1 MLQNKKFLKHTKI
14 KNFSIINNFVPNI
27 SQNLSKFK
35 IIILSNYSIMNQNLS
50 KSNNLKQLIRQTI
63 PAILMLFVFN
73 TVLYAQGNINVRG
86 TVTDNTGEPLIG
98 ATVIVKGQSA
108 LGTVTDID
116 GNFQL
121 TVPSEQSVLVFSY
134 VGMSTKETKVG
145 KQRNIQVALEEDNQL
160 EEVVVVGYGQQKKA
174 SVVGAI
180 TQTTGEVLERS
191 AGIGSVSA
199 ALTGNLPGIATIA
212 STGQPGEED
221 PRIYI
226 RGAAAWNQ
234 DAQPLILVDGVKR
247 EIKSVD
253 ITSVATI
260 SVLKDASATA
270 VYGVEGANGV
280 ILITT
285 KRGVEGKARIDVGF
299 NATLKAVSKLPR
311 KYDSYDGYMLRNQA
325 IEHELALGGA
335 ASWAYYR
342 PQTFI
347 DNFRNQDYTVKPNY
361 NAYGDY
367 LGDYSQ
373 AERYPNI
380 DWQEEMFK
388 DFTLSYN
395 TNINLSG
402 GTKFV
407 KYFVAF
413 DFQNE
418 GDMTRI
424 WDNHQGYEGG
434 YSYNRLNVRSNL
446 DFQITKTTQFRV
458 NLAGSNA
465 QQKTPRY
472 YYGNSGE
479 FFQQQQWAGAYRMPP
494 NVYPVRFANGAWGYS
509 RLAASNMAN
518 SPMNV
523 ATSGYELGTITRI
536 FTDFSLEQNLDF
548 VTKGLIARGT
558 ISWDNEFREGNRGIA
573 NGPNG
578 GGGHVNNTAYIK
590 PEDGQ
595 LLFENEIFATTG
607 FDFFEKRDWEH
618 QAGRVSS
625 TSRATEMSLQLF
637 WGREFGVHNIT
648 VMGNWKRRI
657 NAGNADLEFK
667 REDWVFRTTYDLMD
681 KYFAEFNGA
690 YNGSQKFSPDN
701 RFAFFCSGAAGWML
715 SEEKFMRR
723 LKEKRIIDMFK
734 IRGSIGE
741 IGDDSAGDRWAY
753 LTNWQVIGPFTM
765 NIDNSQSIFTGYKE
779 ASVAM
784 PDLRWATV
792 SKKNLGF
799 DYAILGGMF
808 AGSFDWFR
816 DDRYDIFIFGSDRSV
831 PSYYGAAKTPD
842 INKGKIKNTG
852 FEFEVRFNKVLK
864 NGMRFWTNANYT
876 YAHNIIKLKDD
887 PALIPSYR
895 KAQGYSQGQYTSFI
909 DNGFIGNYDELYS
922 VPERESNDSQVLIG
936 DHYIV
941 DFNGDGKVDE
951 TNDQAPYGY
960 TGTPEHTYNA
970 TVGWEWKGWS
980 MFAQMYGVTGVTRD
994 VTLTSFPD
1002 QLLTVYDNG
1011 KWWNPADGT
1020 GKVVVPRFNTQ
1031 VSYNNGTQFLFDGSY
1046 FRLKNVEVAYTW
1058 TKGWIKN
1065 LGFTSLKIYLNANN
1079 LFLITKMPDDRES
1092 NYGWSGGGG
1101 AYPTV
1106 RRYNI
1111 GFKLYL

>member
-1 MLQNKKFLKHTKI
+1 
-14 KNFSIINNFVPNI
+14 
-27 SQNLSKFK
+27 
-35 IIILSNYSIMNQNLS
+35 MNQNLS
-50 KSNNLKQLIRQTI
+50 KSKNLKQLIRQTI
-63 PAILMLFVFN
+63 PTILMLFAFS
-73 TVLYAQGNINVRG
+73 TMLYAQNGITVRG
-86 TVTDNTGEPLIG
+86 TVTDDTTEPLIG
-98 ATVIVKGQSA
+98 ATVVVKGQPS

-116 GNFQL
+116 GNFEL
-121 TVPSEQSVLVFSY
+121 KVPSEQSVLVISY
-134 VGMSTKETKVG
+134 VGMTTKEIKID
-145 KQRNIQVALEEDNQL
+145 KQRNIKVTLSDDNQL

-180 TQTTGEVLERS
+180 TQTTGEVLERA
-191 AGIGSVSA
+191 AGIGSVGA

-285 KRGVEGKARIDVGF
+285 KRGQEGKARIDVGF

-311 KYDSYDGYMLRNQA
+311 KYDSYDSYMFRNQA
-325 IEHELALGGA
+325 IEHELAIGGA

-347 DNFRNQDYTVKPNY
+347 NNFRNQDHTVKPNY
-361 NAYGDY
+361 AADGTY

-373 AERYPNI
+373 AERYANT

-388 DFTLSYN
+388 DYTLSYN
-395 TNINLSG
+395 TNLNLSG

-418 GDMTRI
+418 GDMTKI
-424 WDNHQGYEGG
+424 WDNRQGYEGG
-434 YSYNRLNVRSNL
+434 YTYNRLNVRSNL

-472 YYGNSGE
+472 YYGNNGE
-479 FFQQQQWAGAYRMPP
+479 FFQQQKWAGAYGMAP
-494 NVYPVRFANGAWGYS
+494 NLFPVQFSDGSWGYYP
-509 RLAASNMAN
+509 LVSNIEN
-518 SPMNV
+518 SPASV
-523 ATSGYELGTITRI
+523 ATSGYELSTITRV

-548 VTKGLIARGT
+548 ITKGLIARGT
-558 ISWDNEFREGNRGIA
+558 ISWDNQFNEGSRGISDL
-573 NGPNG
+573 
-578 GGGHVNNTAYIK
+578 HTTKKAYML
-590 PEDGQ
+590 PEVGQ
-595 LLFENEIFATTG
+595 MLWADEIDAKTG
-607 FDFFEKRDWEH
+607 FDFYESRDWNTE
-618 QAGRVSS
+618 AGSVSY

-637 WGREFGVHNIT
+637 WSRDFGVHN
-648 VMGNWKRRI
+648 VSLMGNWKRRI
-657 NAGNADLEFK
+657 NAGNADLENR
-667 REDWVFRTTYDLMD
+667 REDWVFRTTYDLMG

-690 YNGSQKFSPDN
+690 YNGSQRFSPDN
-701 RFAFFCSGAAGWML
+701 RFAFFCSGALGWML
-715 SEEKFMRR
+715 SEEKFMKK
-723 LKEKRIIDMFK
+723 LKDKRIIDMFK
-734 IRGSIGE
+734 IRGSLGE
-741 IGDDSAGDRWAY
+741 IGDDSAGKRFGYMTEWS
-753 LTNWQVIGPFTM
+753 VIGPYPM
-765 NIDNSQSIFTGYKE
+765 ALDGSNSPFTGYQE
-779 ASVAM
+779 SGIAM
-784 PDLRWATV
+784 PNLRWATV
-792 SKKNLGF
+792 RKKNLGF

-816 DDRYDIFIFGSDRSV
+816 DDRYDIFISGANRSV
-831 PSYYGAAKTPD
+831 PSYYGALVTPD

-852 FEFEVRFNKVLK
+852 FEFEIRFNKVLK

-876 YAHNIIKLKDD
+876 YAHNVIKLKDD
-887 PALIPSYR
+887 PELIPSYR
-895 KAQGYSQGQYTSFI
+895 KAQGYSQGQYASFI
-909 DNGFIGNYDELYS
+909 DNGFIGTYDELYS
-922 VPERESNDSQVLIG
+922 VPERQTSDESVLIG

-941 DFNGDGKVDE
+941 DFNGDGVVDE

-960 TGTPEHTYNA
+960 TGNPEHTYNA
-970 TVGWEWKGWS
+970 TIGWEWKGFS
-980 MFAQMYGVTGVTRD
+980 MFAQLYGVTGVTRD
-994 VTLTSFPD
+994 VGLPSFNNK
-1002 QLLTVYDNG
+1002 LLTVYDNG
-1011 KWWNPADGT
+1011 TWWNPVDGT
-1020 GKVVVPRFNTQ
+1020 GKVVVPRFTTQ
-1031 VSYNNGTQFLFDGSY
+1031 VAYNDGTQYLFDGSY

-1058 TKGWIKN
+1058 TKGWIKA
-1065 LGFTSLKIYLNANN
+1065 LGFTSLKLYLNANN

-1106 RRYNI
+1106 RRYNF

>member
-1 MLQNKKFLKHTKI
+1 MKQRTRLLKCA
-14 KNFSIINNFVPNI
+14 V
-27 SQNLSKFK
+27 
-35 IIILSNYSIMNQNLS
+35 
-50 KSNNLKQLIRQTI
+50 LI
-63 PAILMLFVFN
+63 ALMLLLPLVTMLAQGDGVAVKG
-73 TVLYAQGNINVRG
+73 TVLDDA
-86 TVTDNTGEPLIG
+86 GEPLIG
-98 ATVIVKGQSA
+98 ASVVVKGSSGT
-108 LGTVTDID
+108 GTVTDLD
-116 GNFQL
+116 GHFQL
-121 TVPSEQSVLVFSY
+121 TVPSEQSVVVISY
-134 VGMSTKETKVG
+134 VGMITKEVKVG
-145 KQRNIQVALEEDNQL
+145 RQRDIKVSLAENTKLD
-160 EEVVVVGYGQQKKA
+160 EVVVVGYGQQKKA

-212 STGQPGEED
+212 SSGQPGEED

-226 RGAAAWNQ
+226 RGAAAWNV

-253 ITSVATI
+253 ISSVATV

-325 IEHELALGGA
+325 LEHEIAKGGA
-335 ASWAYYR
+335 GSWAYYR

-347 DNFRNQDYTVKPNY
+347 DNFRNQDYTVKPHY
-361 NAYGDY
+361 NANGDY

-380 DWQEEMFK
+380 DWQEEMFRN
-388 DFTLSYN
+388 TALSYN
-395 TNINLSG
+395 TNLNFSG
-402 GTKFV
+402 GTSAV

-424 WDNHQGYEGG
+424 WDNNQGYEGG

-465 QQKTPRY
+465 LQKTPRY
-472 YYGNSGE
+472 YYNNDGE
-479 FFQQQQWAGAYRMPP
+479 FFQQQNWAGAYRMPP
-494 NVYPVRFANGAWGYS
+494 NVYPVKFSNGAWGYS

-523 ATSGYELGTITRI
+523 ATAGFTQNTITRI

-548 VTKGLIARGT
+548 ITKGLVARGT
-558 ISWDNEFREGNRGIA
+558 ISWDNQFNESNRGIDA
-573 NGPNG
+573 AG
-578 GGGHVNNTAYIK
+578 GQHVNNTAYIL
-590 PEDGQ
+590 PEDGE
-595 LLFENEIFATTG
+595 LLFENEIFTNTG
-607 FDFFEKRDWEH
+607 FDFYEKRDWSTA
-618 QAGRVSS
+618 AGSVGY
-625 TSRATEMSLQLF
+625 TSRATEMSLQLY
-637 WGREFGVHNIT
+637 WGRQFGDHNVT
-648 VMGNWKRRI
+648 LMGNWKRRMS
-657 NAGNADLEFK
+657 AGNADLENR
-667 REDWVFRTTYDLMD
+667 REDWVFRTTYDY
-681 KYFAEFNGA
+681 KSRYFAEFNGA

-701 RFAFFCSGAAGWML
+701 RFAFFCSGAVGWMI
-715 SEEKFMRR
+715 SEEKFM
-723 LKEKRIIDMFK
+723 KWFKDKRIIDMLK

-741 IGDDSAGDRWAY
+741 IGDDSSGDDFAY
-753 LTNWQVIGPFTM
+753 LTGWEVVGPYEM
-765 NIDNSQSIFTGYKE
+765 NLQRQNSPFTGYKE
-779 ASVAM
+779 ARIAN

-792 SKKNLGF
+792 RKKNIGL
-799 DYAILGGMF
+799 DYAFLGGML

-816 DDRYDIFIFGSDRSV
+816 DDRYDIFIYGSDRSV

-842 INKGKIKNTG
+842 INQGKIKNHG
-852 FEFEVRFNKVLK
+852 FEIELRFNKVLR
-864 NGMRFWTNANYT
+864 NGMRFWANANYT
-876 YAHNIIKLKDD
+876 FARNEIILKDD
-887 PALIPSYR
+887 PQLIPSYR
-895 KAQGYSQGQYTSFI
+895 KAQGYAHGQYVSYI
-909 DNGFIGNYDELYS
+909 DNGFISTYDQLYS
-922 VPERESNDSQVLIG
+922 APAFQSGDDQVLIG

-941 DFNGDGKVDE
+941 DFNGDGEIDV
-951 TNDQAPYGY
+951 TNDQAPVGY

-970 TVGWEWKGWS
+970 TIGWEWKGFS
-980 MFAQMYGVTGVTRD
+980 CFAQLYGVTGVTRD
-994 VTLTSFPD
+994 VTLVSFPD
-1002 QLLTVYDNG
+1002 QLLTVYDTG
-1011 KWWNPADGT
+1011 SWWNPVDGS
-1020 GKVVVPRFNTQ
+1020 GEVVVPRFNTQ
-1031 VSYNNGTQFLFDGSY
+1031 ATGGNNGTQFLFDGSY

-1058 TKGWIKN
+1058 TKGWIKK
-1065 LGFTSLKIYLNANN
+1065 LGFTSLKIYLNGNN

-1092 NYGWSGGGG
+1092 NYGWSGSGG

-1106 RRYNI
+1106 RRYNF
-1111 GFKLYL
+1111 GFKLYI

>member
-1 MLQNKKFLKHTKI
+1 MTKKLKKMIHLAMCKTSPKTSVLLLMMV
-14 KNFSIINNFVPNI
+14 FA
-27 SQNLSKFK
+27 
-35 IIILSNYSIMNQNLS
+35 M
-50 KSNNLKQLIRQTI
+50 
-63 PAILMLFVFN
+63 PAF
-73 TVLYAQGNINVRG
+73 AQDLVKGVVI
-86 TVTDNTGEPLIG
+86 DSSGESVIG
-98 ATVIVKGQSA
+98 ASVFQKDNMKNATA
-108 LGTVTDID
+108 TDLD
-116 GNFQL
+116 GNFSL
-121 TVPSEQSVLVFSY
+121 NIPGGKGTIIVTY
-134 VGMSTKETKVG
+134 IGMKQKEVKVTSD
-145 KQRNIQVALEEDNQL
+145 KLNRVTLEEDDSQL
-160 EEVVVVGYGQQKKA
+160 DEVVVVGYGQQKKA

-180 TQTTGEVLERS
+180 SQTTGEVLERS
-191 AGIGSVSA
+191 AGIGSVGA

-311 KYDSYDGYMLRNQA
+311 KYDSYDGYMYRNQA

-335 ASWAYYR
+335 ESWKYYR

-347 DNFRNQDYTVKPNY
+347 NNFRNQDHTVKAQYDANG
-361 NAYGDY
+361 NY

-373 AERYPNI
+373 AERYPNV
-380 DWQEEMFK
+380 DWQDEMFK
-388 DFTLSYN
+388 DFALSYN
-395 TNINLSG
+395 ANLNFSG

-424 WDNHQGYEGG
+424 WDNHLGYEGG
-434 YSYNRLNVRSNL
+434 YAYNRLNVRSNL

-472 YYGNSGE
+472 YDGNSGE
-479 FFQQQQWAGAYRMPP
+479 FFQQQKWAGAYGMAP
-494 NVYPVRFANGAWGYS
+494 NLCPVRYSDGSWGWYPE
-509 RLAASNMAN
+509 LSNFEN
-518 SPMNV
+518 SPQSV
-523 ATSGYELGTITRI
+523 ATSGYVQKAITRV
-536 FTDFSLEQNLDF
+536 FTDFTLEQNLDF
-548 VTKGLIARGT
+548 ITKGLIARGT
-558 ISWDNEFREGNRGIA
+558 ISWDNQFNEGNRGISDRHTA
-573 NGPNG
+573 KK
-578 GGGHVNNTAYIK
+578 AYIM
-590 PEDGQ
+590 PEIGIFTPHDTNIIDG
-595 LLFENEIFATTG
+595 NTG
-607 FDFFEKRDWEH
+607 FDFYEDRNWTTV
-618 QAGRVSS
+618 AGNVSE

-637 WGREFGVHNIT
+637 WGRQLGDHNVT

-657 NAGNADLEFK
+657 NAYGSELENR
-667 REDWVFRTTYDLMD
+667 REDWVFRTTYDLKS

-690 YNGSQKFSPDN
+690 YNGSQKFAPDK
-701 RFAFFCSGAAGWML
+701 RFVFFCSGAAGWML
-715 SEEKFMRR
+715 SEEKFMQKLRD
-723 LKEKRIIDMFK
+723 KGIVDMFK

-741 IGDDSAGDRWAY
+741 IGDDNAGARWAY
-753 LTNWQVIGPFTM
+753 LPEWTLTDKFKVSLDGSESPF
-765 NIDNSQSIFTGYKE
+765 QGYKE
-779 ASVAM
+779 SSIAN

-792 SKKNLGF
+792 LKKNLGF
-799 DYAILGGMF
+799 DYAFLGGMF

-816 DDRYDIFIFGSDRSV
+816 DDRYDIFISGNNRSV
-831 PSYYGAAKTPD
+831 PSYFGAAKTPD
-842 INKGKIKNTG
+842 INKGKIKNSG
-852 FEFEVRFNKVLK
+852 FEFELRFNKVLR
-864 NGMRFWTNANYT
+864 NGMRFWANTNYT
-876 YAHNIIKLKDD
+876 YAKNKIIVKDD

-895 KAQGYSQGQYTSFI
+895 KAQGYAQGQYVSFI
-909 DNGFIGNYDELYS
+909 DNGFIGTYDELYS
-922 VPERESNDSQVLIG
+922 VPARESNDEQVLIG

-941 DFNGDGKVDE
+941 DFNGDGIVDE
-951 TNDQAPYGY
+951 INDQAPYGY

-970 TVGWEWKGWS
+970 TIGWEWKGWS
-980 MFAQMYGVTGVTRD
+980 VFAQLYGVSGVTRD
-994 VTLTSFPD
+994 VGLTSFN
-1002 QLLTVYDNG
+1002 QKLLTVYDNG
-1011 KWWNPADGT
+1011 AWWNPVDGA
-1020 GKVVVPRFNTQ
+1020 GKVVVPRFVTQ
-1031 VSYNNGTQFLFDGSY
+1031 VSYNDGTQYLYDGSY

-1058 TKGWIKN
+1058 TKGWIN
-1065 LGFTSLKIYLNANN
+1065 RLGFTSLKVYLNGNN

-1092 NYGWSGGGG
+1092 NYGFSGSGG

-1106 RRYNI
+1106 RRYNF
-1111 GFKLYL
+1111 GFKLYI

>member
-1 MLQNKKFLKHTKI
+1 M
-14 KNFSIINNFVPNI
+14 
-27 SQNLSKFK
+27 
-35 IIILSNYSIMNQNLS
+35 
-50 KSNNLKQLIRQTI
+50 KQLTNVAR
-63 PAILMLFVFN
+63 
-73 TVLYAQGNINVRG
+73 TVLLWAKGQCRLSALSLLLLVCASAWAQGIAIKG
-86 TVTDNTGEPLIG
+86 TVVDSNGEPLIG
-98 ATVIVKGQSA
+98 ASVVIKGNTSV
-108 LGTVTDID
+108 GTVTDFD
-116 GNFQL
+116 GNFAL
-121 TVPSEQSVLVFSY
+121 SVPSESSTIVVSY
-134 VGMSTKETKVG
+134 VGMNTKEQKVG
-145 KQRNIQVALEEDNQL
+145 KQRTFNVTLTDNTQL
-160 EEVVVVGYGQQKKA
+160 SEVVVVGYGQQKKA

-180 TQTTGEVLERS
+180 TQTTGEVLERA

-253 ITSVATI
+253 VTSVATV

-325 IEHELALGGA
+325 IEHEIALGGA

-347 DNFRNQDYTVKPNY
+347 ENFRNQDHTVKPNY
-361 NAYGDY
+361 DADGNY

-373 AERYPNI
+373 AERYPNV

-395 TNINLSG
+395 TNINFSG

-418 GDMTRI
+418 GDMTKI
-424 WDNHQGYEGG
+424 WDNNQGYEGG
-434 YSYNRLNVRSNL
+434 YAYNRLNVRSNL
-446 DFQITKTTQFRV
+446 DFQITKTTQFKV

-465 QQKTPRY
+465 QQKSPRY

-479 FFQQQQWAGAYRMPP
+479 FFQQQNWAGAYRMPP
-494 NVYPVRFANGAWGYS
+494 NVYPVQFANGAWGYS
-509 RLAASNMAN
+509 RLAASNMSN
-518 SPMNV
+518 SPMSV
-523 ATSGYELGTITRI
+523 STSGYELSTITRV
-536 FTDFSLEQNLDF
+536 FTDFALEQNLDF
-548 VTKGLIARGT
+548 ITKGLVARGT
-558 ISWDNEFREGNRGIA
+558 ISWDNQFNEGSRGISA
-573 NGPNG
+573 A
-578 GGGHVNNTAYIK
+578 GGGHVNNTAYIV
-590 PEDGQ
+590 PEEGQ
-595 LLFENEIFATTG
+595 LVWENEIYPKTG
-607 FDFFEKRDWEH
+607 FDFYEKRDWSTE
-618 QAGRVSS
+618 AGSVSY

-637 WGREFGVHNIT
+637 WARQFGDHN
-648 VMGNWKRRI
+648 VSLMGNWKRRI
-657 NAGNADLEFK
+657 NAGNADLENR
-667 REDWVFRTTYDLMD
+667 REDWVFRTTYDY
-681 KYFAEFNGA
+681 KGRYFAEFNGA

-701 RFAFFCSGAAGWML
+701 RFAFFCSGAAGWMV
-715 SEEKFMRR
+715 SEEKFMKK
-723 LKEKRIIDMFK
+723 LKDKGIIDMFK

-741 IGDDSAGDRWAY
+741 IGDDNAGARWAY
-753 LTNWQVIGPFTM
+753 LTGWEVTNNGNGFNISLDGSASPFV
-765 NIDNSQSIFTGYKE
+765 GYKE
-779 ASVAM
+779 ATIAQ

-792 SKKNLGF
+792 LKKDIGF
-799 DYAILGGMF
+799 DYAFLHGMF

-816 DDRYDIFIFGSDRSV
+816 DDRYDIFISGSNRSV
-831 PSYYGAAKTPD
+831 PSYFGAATTPD
-842 INKGKIKNTG
+842 INKGKMKNYG
-852 FEFEVRFNKVLK
+852 FEVEVRFNKVLN

-876 YAHNIIKLKDD
+876 YAHNVIKVKDD
-887 PALIPSYR
+887 PALIPAYR
-895 KAQGYSQGQYTSFI
+895 KAEGYSQGQYVSFI
-909 DNGFIGNYDELYS
+909 DNGFIGTYDELYS
-922 VPERESNDSQVLIG
+922 TPEREKDDSQVLIG

-941 DFNGDGKVDE
+941 DFNGDGVVDE

-960 TGTPEHTYNA
+960 TGNPEHTYNA
-970 TVGWEWKGWS
+970 TIGWEWKGWS
-980 MFAQMYGVTGVTRD
+980 MFAQLYGVTGVTRD
-994 VTLTSFPD
+994 VTLTSFGD
-1002 QLLTVYDNG
+1002 QLLTVYDTGN
-1011 KWWNPADGT
+1011 WWNAQDGS
-1020 GKVVVPRFNTQ
+1020 GEVVVPRFSTQ

-1046 FRLKNVEVAYTW
+1046 FRLKNVEIAYTW
-1058 TKGWIKN
+1058 SKGWIKK
-1065 LGFTSLKIYLNANN
+1065 LGFSSLKLYLNGNN

-1092 NYGWSGGGG
+1092 NYGWSGSGG

-1106 RRYNI
+1106 RRYNF

>member
-1 MLQNKKFLKHTKI
+1 MK
-14 KNFSIINNFVPNI
+14 
-27 SQNLSKFK
+27 
-35 IIILSNYSIMNQNLS
+35 
-50 KSNNLKQLIRQTI
+50 NLKQLIRQTF
-63 PAILMLFVFN
+63 PTILMLLAFCTPVLAQN
-73 TVLYAQGNINVRG
+73 GITVKGN
-86 TVTDNTGEPLIG
+86 VTDNTMEPLIG
-98 ATVIVKGQSA
+98 ASVVVKGQTSV
-108 LGTVTDID
+108 GTVTDFD
-116 GNFQL
+116 GNFVL
-121 TVPSEQSVLVFSY
+121 KVPSEQTVLVISY
-134 VGMSTKETKVG
+134 VGMTSKEVKIG
-145 KQRNIQVALEEDNQL
+145 KQREFKVSLQDDTQL
-160 EEVVVVGYGQQKKA
+160 EEVVVVGFGQQKKA

-180 TQTTGEVLERS
+180 TQTTGEVLERA

-253 ITSVATI
+253 VSSVATV

-285 KRGVEGKARIDVGF
+285 KRGQEGKARIDVGF

-311 KYDSYDGYMLRNQA
+311 KYDSYDGYMLRNEA
-325 IEHELALGGA
+325 IEHELALGGD

-347 DNFRNQDYTVKPNY
+347 NNFRNQDYTVKPQYDAQGN
-361 NAYGDY
+361 Y

-380 DWQEEMFK
+380 DWQDEMFNS
-388 DFTLSYN
+388 TALSYN
-395 TNINLSG
+395 TNINFSG

-418 GDMTRI
+418 GDMTKI
-424 WDNHQGYEGG
+424 WDNRQGYEGG
-434 YSYNRLNVRSNL
+434 YTYNRLNVRSNL

-465 QQKTPRY
+465 QQKSPRY
-472 YYGNSGE
+472 YYGNNGE
-479 FFQQQQWAGAYRMPP
+479 FFQQQNWAGAYGMPP
-494 NVYPVRFANGAWGYS
+494 NLFPVQFSDGAWGYYP
-509 RLAASNMAN
+509 LVSNIAN

-523 ATSGYELGTITRI
+523 STAGYELKTITRV
-536 FTDFSLEQNLDF
+536 FTDFSLEQKLDF
-548 VTKGLIARGT
+548 VTKGLVARGT
-558 ISWDNEFREGNRGIA
+558 ISWDNQFNEGDRGISDL
-573 NGPNG
+573 
-578 GGGHVNNTAYIK
+578 HKTKRAYML

-595 LLFENEIFATTG
+595 LSPENLIDPTTG
-607 FDFFEKRDWEH
+607 FDFYEERSWTT
-618 QAGRVSS
+618 QAGSVGS
-625 TSRATEMSLQLF
+625 TFRATEMSLQLF
-637 WGREFGVHNIT
+637 WGRQFGDHNVT
-648 VMGNWKRRI
+648 AMGNWKRRI
-657 NAGNADLEFK
+657 SAGGTELENR
-667 REDWVFRTTYDLMD
+667 REDWVFRTTYDY
-681 KYFAEFNGA
+681 KSRYFAEVNGA

-701 RFAFFCSGAAGWML
+701 RFAFFASGAAGWML
-715 SEEKFMRR
+715 SEEKFMKP
-723 LKEKRIIDMFK
+723 LKDKKIIDMLK
-734 IRGSIGE
+734 IRGSIGQ

-753 LTNWQVIGPFTM
+753 LTGWSVIGPYKM
-765 NIDNSQSIFTGYKE
+765 NIDTSDSPFTGYKE
-779 ASVAM
+779 SSIAN

-792 SKKNLGF
+792 LKRNIGF
-799 DYAILGGMF
+799 DYAFLGGMF

-816 DDRYDIFIFGSDRSV
+816 DDRKDIFIYGTDRSV

-842 INKGKIKNTG
+842 INKGEIKNVG
-852 FEFEVRFNKVLK
+852 FEVELRFNKVLN
-864 NGMRFWTNANYT
+864 NGMRFWANTNYT
-876 YAHNIIKLKDD
+876 YAHNKIILKDD

-895 KAQGYSQGQYTSFI
+895 KAQGYSQGQFTSFI
-909 DNGFIGNYDELYS
+909 DNGFIGTYDELYS
-922 VPERESNDSQVLIG
+922 TPERQSSDEAVLIG

-941 DFNGDGKVDE
+941 DFNGDGVVDE
-951 TNDQAPYGY
+951 TNDRAPYGY
-960 TGTPEHTYNA
+960 TGNPEHTYNA
-970 TVGWEWKGWS
+970 TIGWEWKGFS
-980 MFAQMYGVTGVTRD
+980 MFAQLYGVTGVTRD
-994 VTLTSFPD
+994 VGLTSFNNK
-1002 QLLTVYDNG
+1002 LLTVYDNG
-1011 KWWNPADGT
+1011 TWWNPVDGT
-1020 GKVVVPRFNTQ
+1020 GEVVVPRFTTQ
-1031 VSYNNGTQFLFDGSY
+1031 VAYNDGTQYLYDGSY

-1058 TKGWIKN
+1058 TKGWIKK
-1065 LGFTSLKIYLNANN
+1065 LGFSSLKIYLNGNN

-1106 RRYNI
+1106 RRYNF
-1111 GFKLYL
+1111 GFKLYI

>member
-1 MLQNKKFLKHTKI
+1 MK
-14 KNFSIINNFVPNI
+14 
-27 SQNLSKFK
+27 
-35 IIILSNYSIMNQNLS
+35 
-50 KSNNLKQLIRQTI
+50 NLKQLIRLTI
-63 PAILMLFVFN
+63 PTILMLFAFSTMLFAQNGV
-73 TVLYAQGNINVRG
+73 TVTG
-86 TVTDNTGEPLIG
+86 TVTDNAAEPLIG
-98 ATVIVKGQSA
+98 ASVVVKGQTS
-108 LGTVTDID
+108 LGTVTDFD
-116 GNFQL
+116 GNFHL
-121 TVPSEQSVLVFSY
+121 KVPSEQSVLVISY
-134 VGMSTKETKVG
+134 VGMVTKEFKVG
-145 KQRNIQVALEEDNQL
+145 RQRNFKVSLTDDTHL

-191 AGIGSVSA
+191 AGIGSVGA

-325 IEHELALGGA
+325 IEHELALPSGT

-347 DNFRNQDYTVKPNY
+347 NNFRNQDYTVKPNY
-361 NAYGDY
+361 DANGNY

-373 AERYPNI
+373 AERYPNV

-395 TNINLSG
+395 TNINFSG

-418 GDMTRI
+418 GDMTKI

-434 YSYNRLNVRSNL
+434 YKYNRLNVRSNL

-472 YYGNSGE
+472 YYGNNGE
-479 FFQQQQWAGAYRMPP
+479 FFQQQKWAGAYGMAP
-494 NVYPVRFANGAWGYS
+494 NLFPVQFSDGSWGYYP
-509 RLAASNMAN
+509 LVSNIEN
-518 SPMNV
+518 SPRSV
-523 ATSGYELGTITRI
+523 ATSGYELSTITRV
-536 FTDFSLEQNLDF
+536 FTDFALEQDLGF
-548 VTKGLIARGT
+548 ITKGLIARGT
-558 ISWDNEFREGNRGIA
+558 ISWDNQFNEGSRGISDLHKVK
-573 NGPNG
+573 N
-578 GGGHVNNTAYIK
+578 AYIL
-590 PEDGQ
+590 PEDGVF
-595 LLFENEIFATTG
+595 LPENLIDTNTG
-607 FDFFEKRDWEH
+607 FDFYESRDWTTD
-618 QAGRVSS
+618 GGNVSY

-637 WGREFGVHNIT
+637 WARQFGKHN
-648 VMGNWKRRI
+648 VSLMGNWKRRI
-657 NAGNADLEFK
+657 NAGNADLEWR
-667 REDWVFRTTYDLMD
+667 REDWVFRTTYDF
-681 KYFAEFNGA
+681 KGRYFAEFNGA

-701 RFAFFCSGAAGWML
+701 RFVFFCSGAAGWMV
-715 SEEKFMRR
+715 SEEKFMKK
-723 LKEKRIIDMFK
+723 LKDKGIVDMFK

-741 IGDDSAGDRWAY
+741 IGDDNAGKRFAY
-753 LTNWQVIGPFTM
+753 LTEWSVVTVNGSQQKFPMSLDGSSSPFVAYQESG
-765 NIDNSQSIFTGYKE
+765 I
-779 ASVAM
+779 AM

-792 SKKNLGF
+792 SKKNIGF
-799 DYAILGGMF
+799 DYAFLGGMF

-816 DDRYDIFIFGSDRSV
+816 DDRYDIFISGANRSV
-831 PSYYGAAKTPD
+831 PSYYGALTTPD
-842 INKGKIKNTG
+842 INKGKMKNSG
-852 FEFEVRFNKVLK
+852 FEFELRFNKVLN
-864 NGMRFWTNANYT
+864 NGMRFWMNANYT
-876 YAHNIIKLKDD
+876 YAHNEIKLKDD
-887 PALIPSYR
+887 PALFPAYR
-895 KAQGYSQGQYTSFI
+895 KAQGYSQGQYVSYI
-909 DNGFIGNYDELYS
+909 DNGFIGTYDELYS
-922 VPERESNDSQVLIG
+922 APARDANDSQVLIG

-941 DFNGDGKVDE
+941 DFNGDGVVDE

-970 TVGWEWKGWS
+970 TIGWEWKGWS
-980 MFAQMYGVTGVTRD
+980 MFAQLYGVTGVTRD
-994 VTLTSFPD
+994 VGLSSFNNK
-1002 QLLTVYDNG
+1002 LLTVYDNG
-1011 KWWNPADGT
+1011 TWWNPVDGT
-1020 GKVVVPRFNTQ
+1020 GEVVVPRFNSQ
-1031 VSYNNGTQFLFDGSY
+1031 VSYNDGTQYLYDGSY
-1046 FRLKNVEVAYTW
+1046 FRLKNVEIAYTW
-1058 TKGWIKN
+1058 TKGWIKK
-1065 LGFTSLKIYLNANN
+1065 LGFTSLKLYVNGNN

-1092 NYGWSGGGG
+1092 NYGFSGGGG

-1106 RRYNI
+1106 RRYNF
-1111 GFKLYL
+1111 GFKLYI

>member
-1 MLQNKKFLKHTKI
+1 
-14 KNFSIINNFVPNI
+14 
-27 SQNLSKFK
+27 
-35 IIILSNYSIMNQNLS
+35 MNQNLS
-50 KSNNLKQLIRQTI
+50 KSKNLMQLIRQTI
-63 PAILMLFVFN
+63 PTILMLFAFS
-73 TVLYAQGNINVRG
+73 TMLYAQNGITIRG
-86 TVTDNTGEPLIG
+86 TVTDSADEPLIG
-98 ATVIVKGQSA
+98 ATVIVKGQPS

-121 TVPSEQSVLVFSY
+121 QVPSEQSVLVISY
-134 VGMSTKETKVG
+134 VGMTTKEIKVQ
-145 KQRNIQVALEEDNQL
+145 KQRQIKVSLVDDNQL

-191 AGIGSVSA
+191 AGIGSVGA

-247 EIKSVD
+247 EIKAVD

-285 KRGVEGKARIDVGF
+285 KRGQEGKARIDVGF

-311 KYDSYDGYMLRNQA
+311 KYDSYDSYMFRNQA
-325 IEHELALGGA
+325 IEHELAIAGA
-335 ASWAYYR
+335 SSWAYYR

-347 DNFRNQDYTVKPNY
+347 NNFRNQDYTVKPNY
-361 NAYGDY
+361 DANGNY

-373 AERYPNI
+373 AERYPNV

-388 DFTLSYN
+388 DYTLSYN
-395 TNINLSG
+395 TNLNLSG

-418 GDMTRI
+418 GDMTKI

-434 YSYNRLNVRSNL
+434 YTYNRLNVRSNL

-465 QQKTPRY
+465 QQETPRY
-472 YYGNSGE
+472 YYGNNGE
-479 FFQQQQWAGAYRMPP
+479 FFQQQKWAGAYGMPP
-494 NVYPVRFANGAWGYS
+494 NLFPVQFSDGSWGYYP
-509 RLAASNMAN
+509 LVSNIEN
-518 SPMNV
+518 SPRSV
-523 ATSGYELGTITRI
+523 ATSGYELSTITRI

-548 VTKGLIARGT
+548 VTPGLIARGT
-558 ISWDNEFREGNRGIA
+558 ISWDNQFNEGSRGISDLHA
-573 NGPNG
+573 VKN
-578 GGGHVNNTAYIK
+578 AYML

-595 LLFENEIFATTG
+595 ILYENNIDPTTG
-607 FDFFEKRDWEH
+607 FDFYESRDWTTE
-618 QAGRVSS
+618 AGNVSY
-625 TSRATEMSLQLF
+625 TSRSTEMSLQLY
-637 WGREFGVHNIT
+637 WGRQFGIHNLT
-648 VMGNWKRRI
+648 LMGNWKRRI
-657 NAGNADLEFK
+657 SAGNADLENR
-667 REDWVFRTTYDLMD
+667 REDWVFRTTYDLMS
-681 KYFAEFNGA
+681 KYFVEFNGA

-701 RFAFFCSGAAGWML
+701 RFAFFCSGAAGWMV
-715 SEEKFMRR
+715 SEEKFMKK
-723 LKEKRIIDMFK
+723 LKDKRIIDMFK

-741 IGDDSAGDRWAY
+741 IGDDNAGDRWAY
-753 LTNWQVIGPFTM
+753 LTGWEVVGPFPVSL
-765 NIDNSQSIFTGYKE
+765 DHSNSPFTGYKE
-779 ASVAM
+779 ATIAN

-792 SKKNLGF
+792 RKKNLGF
-799 DYAILGGMF
+799 DYAFLGGMF

-816 DDRYDIFIFGSDRSV
+816 DDRYDIFISGGNRSV

-852 FEFEVRFNKVLK
+852 FEVEVRFNKVLK

-876 YAHNIIKLKDD
+876 YAHNVIKLKDD
-887 PALIPSYR
+887 PALFPSYR
-895 KAQGYSQGQYTSFI
+895 KAQGYSQGQYVSFI
-909 DNGFIGNYDELYS
+909 DNGFIGTYDELYS
-922 VPERESNDSQVLIG
+922 VPERQSSDEYVLIG

-941 DFNGDGKVDE
+941 DFNGDGVVDV

-960 TGTPEHTYNA
+960 TGNPEHTYNA
-970 TVGWEWKGWS
+970 TIGWEWKGWS
-980 MFAQMYGVTGVTRD
+980 MFAQLYGVTGVTRD
-994 VTLTSFPD
+994 VGLPSFNNK
-1002 QLLTVYDNG
+1002 LLTVYDNG
-1011 KWWNPADGT
+1011 AWWNPIDGT
-1020 GKVVVPRFNTQ
+1020 GKVVVPRFTSQ
-1031 VSYNNGTQFLFDGSY
+1031 VAYNDGTQYLFDGSY
-1046 FRLKNVEVAYTW
+1046 FRLKNVEIAYTW
-1058 TKGWIKN
+1058 TKGWIKSI
-1065 LGFTSLKIYLNANN
+1065 GFSSLKLYVNANN

-1106 RRYNI
+1106 RRYNFGI
-1111 GFKLYL
+1111 KLYL

>member
-1 MLQNKKFLKHTKI
+1 
-14 KNFSIINNFVPNI
+14 
-27 SQNLSKFK
+27 
-35 IIILSNYSIMNQNLS
+35 MNQNLS
-50 KSNNLKQLIRQTI
+50 KSKNLKQLIRQTI
-63 PAILMLFVFN
+63 PAILMLFAFS
-73 TVLYAQGNINVRG
+73 TMLYAQNGVTVKGN
-86 TVTDNTGEPLIG
+86 VTDNAAEPLIG
-98 ATVIVKGQSA
+98 ASVIVKGQPG

-121 TVPSEQSVLVFSY
+121 TVPSEQSVLVISY
-134 VGMSTKETKVG
+134 VGMATKEIKVERRRDF
-145 KQRNIQVALEEDNQL
+145 KVTLDDDTQL

-221 PRIYI
+221 PRIFI
-226 RGAAAWNQ
+226 RGAAAWNV

-253 ITSVATI
+253 ISSVATI

-311 KYDSYDGYMLRNQA
+311 KYDSYDGYMLRNEA
-325 IEHELALGGA
+325 LEHELALGGA

-347 DNFRNQDYTVKPNY
+347 NNFRNQDFTVRPNY
-361 NAYGDY
+361 DADGNY

-373 AERYPNI
+373 AERYPNV

-388 DFTLSYN
+388 DYTFSYN
-395 TNINLSG
+395 TNLNLSG

-446 DFQITKTTQFRV
+446 DFQITKTTQFKV

-518 SPMNV
+518 SPMNI
-523 ATSGYELGTITRI
+523 ATSGFETKSITRI

-558 ISWDNEFREGNRGIA
+558 ISWDNRFDEGNRGIA

-578 GGGHVNNTAYIK
+578 GGGHVNNTAYIT

-595 LLFENEIFATTG
+595 LIFENEIFAETG

-618 QAGRVSS
+618 QAGRVGS
-625 TSRATEMSLQLF
+625 TSRSTEMSLQLY
-637 WGREFGVHNIT
+637 WGRDFGVHNISL
-648 VMGNWKRRI
+648 MGNWKRR
-657 NAGNADLEFK
+657 NSAGNADLDRR
-667 REDWVFRTTYDLMD
+667 REDWVFRTTYDLMG

-690 YNGSQKFSPDN
+690 YNGSQRFSPDN

-715 SEEKFMRR
+715 SEEKFMKR
-723 LKEKRIIDMFK
+723 LKDKRIVDMFK
-734 IRGSIGE
+734 IRVSIGE
-741 IGDDSAGDRWAY
+741 IGDD
-753 LTNWQVIGPFTM
+753 ITM
-765 NIDNSQSIFTGYKE
+765 NLDATNSIFTGYKE
-779 ASVAM
+779 SRVAS

-792 SKKNLGF
+792 QKKNLGF
-799 DYAILGGMF
+799 DYAFLGGMF

-816 DDRYDIFIFGSDRSV
+816 DDRYDIFIYGADRSV

-842 INKGKIKNTG
+842 INQGKIKNTG
-852 FEFEVRFNKVLK
+852 FEVEVRFNKVLK
-864 NGMRFWTNANYT
+864 NGMRFWANTNYT
-876 YAHNIIKLKDD
+876 YAHNVIKLKDD

-895 KAQGYSQGQYTSFI
+895 KAMGYSQGQVWSFI
-909 DNGFIGNYDELYS
+909 DNGFIGTYDELYS
-922 VPERESNDSQVLIG
+922 TPERQTSDDQVLIG
-936 DHYIV
+936 DHYII
-941 DFNGDGKVDE
+941 DFNGDGIVDE

-970 TVGWEWKGWS
+970 TIGWEWKGFS
-980 MFAQMYGVTGVTRD
+980 MFAQLYGVTGVTRD
-994 VTLTSFPD
+994 VTLNSFPD
-1002 QLLTVYDNG
+1002 QLLTVYDTG
-1011 KWWNPADGT
+1011 KWWNPIDGT

-1031 VSYNNGTQFLFDGSY
+1031 VAYNTGTQFLFDGSY

-1058 TKGWIKN
+1058 TKGWIKS
-1065 LGFTSLKIYLNANN
+1065 LGFSSLKVYLNANN

-1092 NYGWSGGGG
+1092 NYGWSGSGG

-1106 RRYNI
+1106 RRYNL

>member
-1 MLQNKKFLKHTKI
+1 MK
-14 KNFSIINNFVPNI
+14 
-27 SQNLSKFK
+27 
-35 IIILSNYSIMNQNLS
+35 
-50 KSNNLKQLIRQTI
+50 NLKQLIRQTF
-63 PAILMLFVFN
+63 PAILMLFACS
-73 TVLYAQGNINVRG
+73 TMLYAQNGVTVTG
-86 TVTDNTGEPLIG
+86 SVTDNAAEPLIG
-98 ATVIVKGQSA
+98 ASVVVKGQTS
-108 LGTVTDID
+108 LGTVTDFD

-121 TVPSEQSVLVFSY
+121 KVPSEQSVLVISY
-134 VGMSTKETKVG
+134 VGMTTKEIKIG
-145 KQRNIQVALEEDNQL
+145 KQRNFKVTLMDDTQL

-180 TQTTGEVLERS
+180 TQTTGEVLERA

-253 ITSVATI
+253 VTSVATV

-285 KRGVEGKARIDVGF
+285 KRGQEGKAKIDVGF

-325 IEHELALGGA
+325 VEHELAIGGA
-335 ASWAYYR
+335 GSWAYYR

-347 DNFRNQDYTVKPNY
+347 NLFRNQDHTVIPNY
-361 NAYGDY
+361 DKDGNY

-373 AERYPNI
+373 AERYPNV

-388 DFTLSYN
+388 NYTFSYN
-395 TNINLSG
+395 TNINFSG

-424 WDNHQGYEGG
+424 WDNNQGYEGG
-434 YSYNRLNVRSNL
+434 YDYNRLNVRSNL

-458 NLAGSNA
+458 SLAGSNA
-465 QQKTPRY
+465 QQKSPRY
-472 YYGNSGE
+472 YYGNNGE
-479 FFQQQQWAGAYRMPP
+479 FFQQQNWAGAYRMPP
-494 NVYPVRFANGAWGYS
+494 NVYPVKFANGAWGFS
-509 RLAASNMAN
+509 RLAASNMSN
-518 SPMNV
+518 SPMSV
-523 ATSGYELGTITRI
+523 STSGYSVSTITRI
-536 FTDFSLEQNLDF
+536 FTDFVLEQNLDF
-548 VTKGLIARGT
+548 VTKGLVARGT
-558 ISWDNEFREGNRGIA
+558 VSWDNQFNEGDRGISA
-573 NGPNG
+573 A
-578 GGGHVNNTAYIK
+578 GGGHVNNTAYIV
-590 PEDGQ
+590 PEEGQ
-595 LLFENEIFATTG
+595 LVWENEIYPKTG
-607 FDFFEKRDWEH
+607 FDYYEKRDWFT
-618 QAGRVSS
+618 QPGSVSY

-637 WGREFGVHNIT
+637 WARQFGQHNIS

-657 NAGNADLEFK
+657 NAGNAELENR
-667 REDWVFRTTYDLMD
+667 REDWVFRTTYDY
-681 KYFAEFNGA
+681 KSRYFAEFNGA
-690 YNGSQKFSPDN
+690 YNGSQKFSPDY
-701 RFAFFCSGAAGWML
+701 RFAFFCSGAAGWMI
-715 SEEKFMRR
+715 SEEPFMKK
-723 LKEKRIIDMFK
+723 LKEKGIVDMFK
-734 IRGSIGE
+734 IRGSLGE
-741 IGDDSAGDRWAY
+741 IGDDNAGKRFAY
-753 LTNWQVIGPFTM
+753 MTEWSVIGPYA
-765 NIDNSQSIFTGYKE
+765 ISLDGSNSPFTGYKE
-779 ASVAM
+779 SGIAV

-792 SKKNLGF
+792 LKKDLGF
-799 DYAILGGMF
+799 DYAFLHGMF

-816 DDRYDIFIFGSDRSV
+816 DDRYDIFISGANRSV
-831 PSYYGAAKTPD
+831 PSFYGAATTPD
-842 INKGKIKNTG
+842 VNKGKMKNVG
-852 FEFEVRFNKVLK
+852 FEFELRFNKVLK
-864 NGMRFWTNANYT
+864 NGMRFWANTNYT
-876 YAHNIIKLKDD
+876 YAHNTIIEKDD

-895 KAQGYSQGQYTSFI
+895 KAEGYSQGQYTSFI
-909 DNGFIGNYDELYS
+909 DNGFIKTYDELYS
-922 VPERESNDSQVLIG
+922 SPEREKDDATVLIG

-960 TGTPEHTYNA
+960 TGNPEHTYNA
-970 TVGWEWKGWS
+970 TIGWEWKGWS
-980 MFAQMYGVTGVTRD
+980 CFAQLYGVTGVTRD
-994 VTLTSFPD
+994 VTLTSFGD
-1002 QLLTVYDNG
+1002 QLLTVYDTG
-1011 KWWNPADGT
+1011 TWWNPESGN
-1020 GKVVVPRFNTQ
+1020 GEVVVPRFATQ

-1058 TKGWIKN
+1058 TKGWIKKI
-1065 LGFTSLKIYLNANN
+1065 GFSSLKVYLNGNN

-1092 NYGWSGGGG
+1092 NYGWSGSGG

-1106 RRYNI
+1106 RRYNF

>member
-1 MLQNKKFLKHTKI
+1 
-14 KNFSIINNFVPNI
+14 
-27 SQNLSKFK
+27 
-35 IIILSNYSIMNQNLS
+35 MNQNLS
-50 KSNNLKQLIRQTI
+50 KSKNLMQLIRQTI
-63 PAILMLFVFN
+63 PTILMLFAFS
-73 TVLYAQGNINVRG
+73 TMLYAQNGITIRG
-86 TVTDNTGEPLIG
+86 TVTDSADEPLIG
-98 ATVIVKGQSA
+98 ATVIVKGQPS

-121 TVPSEQSVLVFSY
+121 QVPSEQSVLVISY
-134 VGMSTKETKVG
+134 VGMTTKEIKVQ
-145 KQRNIQVALEEDNQL
+145 KQRQIKVSLVDDNQL

-191 AGIGSVSA
+191 AGIGSVGA

-247 EIKSVD
+247 EIKAVD

-285 KRGVEGKARIDVGF
+285 KRGQEGKARIDVGF

-311 KYDSYDGYMLRNQA
+311 KYDSYDSYMFRNQA
-325 IEHELALGGA
+325 IEHELAIAGA
-335 ASWAYYR
+335 SSWAYYR

-347 DNFRNQDYTVKPNY
+347 NNFRNQDYTVKPNY
-361 NAYGDY
+361 DANGNY

-373 AERYPNI
+373 AERYPNV

-388 DFTLSYN
+388 DYTLSYN
-395 TNINLSG
+395 TNLNLSG

-418 GDMTRI
+418 GDMTKI

-434 YSYNRLNVRSNL
+434 YTYNRLNVRSNL

-472 YYGNSGE
+472 YYGNNGE
-479 FFQQQQWAGAYRMPP
+479 FFQQQKWAGAYGMPP
-494 NVYPVRFANGAWGYS
+494 NLFPVQFSDGSWGYYP
-509 RLAASNMAN
+509 LVSNIEN
-518 SPMNV
+518 SPRSV
-523 ATSGYELGTITRI
+523 ATSGYELSTITRI

-548 VTKGLIARGT
+548 VTPGLIARGT
-558 ISWDNEFREGNRGIA
+558 ISWDNQFNEGSRGISDLHA
-573 NGPNG
+573 VKN
-578 GGGHVNNTAYIK
+578 AYML

-595 LLFENEIFATTG
+595 ILYENNIDPTTG
-607 FDFFEKRDWEH
+607 FDFYESRDWSTE
-618 QAGRVSS
+618 AGNVSY
-625 TSRATEMSLQLF
+625 TSRSTEMSLQLF
-637 WGREFGVHNIT
+637 WGRQFGIHNLT
-648 VMGNWKRRI
+648 LMGNWKRRI
-657 NAGNADLEFK
+657 SAGNADLENR
-667 REDWVFRTTYDLMD
+667 REDWVFRTTYDLMS
-681 KYFAEFNGA
+681 KYFVEFNGA

-701 RFAFFCSGAAGWML
+701 RFAFFCSGAAGWMV
-715 SEEKFMRR
+715 SEEKFMKK
-723 LKEKRIIDMFK
+723 LKDKRIIDMFK

-741 IGDDSAGDRWAY
+741 IGDDNAGDRWAY
-753 LTNWQVIGPFTM
+753 LTGWEVVGPFPVSL
-765 NIDNSQSIFTGYKE
+765 DHSNSPFTGYKE
-779 ASVAM
+779 ATIAN

-792 SKKNLGF
+792 RKKNLGF
-799 DYAILGGMF
+799 DYAFLGGMF

-816 DDRYDIFIFGSDRSV
+816 DDRYDIFISGGNRSV

-852 FEFEVRFNKVLK
+852 FEVEVRFNKVLK

-876 YAHNIIKLKDD
+876 YAHNVIKLKDD
-887 PALIPSYR
+887 PALFPSYR
-895 KAQGYSQGQYTSFI
+895 KAQGYSQGQYVSFI
-909 DNGFIGNYDELYS
+909 DNGFIGTYDELYS
-922 VPERESNDSQVLIG
+922 VPERQSSDEYVLIG

-941 DFNGDGKVDE
+941 DFNGDGVVDV

-960 TGTPEHTYNA
+960 TGNPEHTYNA
-970 TVGWEWKGWS
+970 TIGWEWKGWS
-980 MFAQMYGVTGVTRD
+980 MFAQLYGVTGVTRD
-994 VTLTSFPD
+994 VGLPSFNNK
-1002 QLLTVYDNG
+1002 LLTVYDNG
-1011 KWWNPADGT
+1011 AWWNPIDGT
-1020 GKVVVPRFNTQ
+1020 GKVVVPRFTSQ
-1031 VSYNNGTQFLFDGSY
+1031 VAYNDGTQYLFDGSY
-1046 FRLKNVEVAYTW
+1046 FRLKNVEIAYTW
-1058 TKGWIKN
+1058 TKGWIKSI
-1065 LGFTSLKIYLNANN
+1065 GFSSLKLYVNANN

-1106 RRYNI
+1106 RRYNFGI
-1111 GFKLYL
+1111 KLYL